1 MDHRNRCQGSDHAP
15 SLLSSRN
22 ELERTGLAK
31 SWTINGVS
39 DQTRDAV
46 ASAAREARMAI
57 GLWVE
62 QALAKALAEGLE
74 PGVSI
79 EEIEA
84 RVRVVVTQ
92 ELQAVQ
98 QALSR
103 LEARDN
109 PASNVTSLDLA
120 RARMRRRAR

>member
-1 MDHRNRCQGSDHAP
+1 M
-15 SLLSSRN
+15 
-22 ELERTGLAK
+22 GLAK
-31 SWTINGVS
+31 SWTINGVN

-46 ASAAREARMAI
+46 ASAAREVGMAV

-84 RVRVVVTQ
+84 RVRAVVTQ

-98 QALSR
+98 QALTR
-103 LEARDN
+103 LETRDN
-109 PASNVTSLDLA
+109 PPANVTSLDLA
-120 RARMRRRAR
+120 RARMRRRRAR